1 MDDKRQRT
9 LQNLQ
14 RELQTI
20 QPANPLVKD
29 RIDRLNDE
37 LNRTL
42 NGDPN
47 ANLNREDEFQPL
59 QKSIQE
65 AIESFEGHHPDLT
78 EALRIAI
85 NTLVNAGI

>member
-20 QPANPLVKD
+20 QPADPLVKD
-29 RIDRLNDE
+29 RINRLNDE
-37 LNRTL
+37 LNRVISDPKIT
-42 NGDPN
+42 GD
-47 ANLNREDEFQPL
+47 AEVQGV
-59 QKSIQE
+59 QHAIQE

>member
-1 MDDKRQRT
+1 MNDREQRAIKS
-9 LQNLQ
+9 LQ
-14 RELQTI
+14 RELQAV
-20 QPANPLVKD
+20 QPSTPLVKE
-29 RIDRLNDE
+29 RIDRLTNE
-37 LNRTL
+37 LNEYVSE
-42 NGDPN
+42 PN
-47 ANLNREDEFQPL
+47 RNRANQLPAL

>member
-1 MDDKRQRT
+1 MDERRQRT
-9 LQNLQ
+9 LQELQ
-14 RELQTI
+14 RDLQTI
-20 QPANPLVKD
+20 QPADPLIKD

-37 LNRTL
+37 VNRVI
-42 NGDPN
+42 NDPTITGE
-47 ANLNREDEFQPL
+47 AEVHSL
-59 QKSIQE
+59 QHAIQE